1 MKPSGHAAVLFSGLE
16 LTSAFAHDTMKKN
29 MIKCFRREGLIEMN
43 HEEKTKCRKGG
54 RKARNESG
62 LAKPFSVLKRI
73 GFIMLIAVGVLL
85 GIFIILLGVLGVC
98 RMVNGSHYR
107 IDTPDGIQEDA
118 YVEIGGIEQ
127 FMQIRGEDKNN
138 PVVLWLHG
146 GPGFPLT
153 YMNWYYQGE
162 LEKDYTV
169 ACLEQRGC
177 GRTYYKNDKNNKAA
191 NASPDELLSD
201 IHEAVEYLKKRFHK
215 DKVILMA
222 QSWGTVIGMKYTEQ
236 HPENVA
242 AYVGVGQ
249 VTQFAKGKLYSA
261 QKAADLAERQGNTRD
276 VERLRELAAAFEKVT
291 DIENV
296 SIKDL
301 EEMIL
306 TSGKYLKSEGEMSGM
321 KQMTTAL
328 TSPHFNLNDARWFL
342 FASDTKNIIA
352 SQTKLINYMY
362 FRFDLNEVR
371 LPENVPV
378 LFVQGDC
385 DYITPTDMV
394 KEYCESA
401 RSDTVRMV
409 TIPDAGHTPFLDH
422 PAAFCETVKGTALAE
437 GNE

>member
-1 MKPSGHAAVLFSGLE
+1 MSRVRDCHHPDSIGTGAFAIFLYHVSRRNVVTIPLHKQHRDIFGKPDFIQIKSEIHIIDQLCLGGNDVFRVRREEEPSG
-16 LTSAFAHDTMKKN
+16 
-29 MIKCFRREGLIEMN
+29 
-43 HEEKTKCRKGG
+43 
-54 RKARNESG
+54 
-62 LAKPFSVLKRI
+62 
-73 GFIMLIAVGVLL
+73 
-85 GIFIILLGVLGVC
+85 
-98 RMVNGSHYR
+98 
-107 IDTPDGIQEDA
+107 GIQEDA

-276 VERLRELAAAFEKVT
+276 AE
-291 DIENV
+291 
-296 SIKDL
+296 
-301 EEMIL
+301 
-306 TSGKYLKSEGEMSGM
+306 TSASK
-321 KQMTTAL
+321 
-328 TSPHFNLNDARWFL
+328 TS
-342 FASDTKNIIA
+342 K
-352 SQTKLINYMY
+352 K
-362 FRFDLNEVR
+362 
-371 LPENVPV
+371 
-378 LFVQGDC
+378 
-385 DYITPTDMV
+385 
-394 KEYCESA
+394 
-401 RSDTVRMV
+401 
-409 TIPDAGHTPFLDH
+409 
-422 PAAFCETVKGTALAE
+422 
-437 GNE
+437 

>member
-1 MKPSGHAAVLFSGLE
+1 MNRKE
-16 LTSAFAHDTMKKN
+16 RKKV
-29 MIKCFRREGLIEMN
+29 
-43 HEEKTKCRKGG
+43 
-54 RKARNESG
+54 RKARDESG
-62 LAKPFSVLKRI
+62 LSKPFTLLKRI
-73 GFIMLIAVGVLL
+73 GIIMLIAVGVLF
-85 GIFIILLGVLGVC
+85 GIIIILLGVLGVC
-98 RMVNGSHYR
+98 RMINGSHYR

-127 FMQIRGEDKNN
+127 FMQIRGDDLNN

-162 LEKDYTV
+162 LEKDFTV

-177 GRTYYKNDKNNKAA
+177 GRTYFKNGNAA
-191 NASPDELLSD
+191 NASPDEMLSD

-215 DKVILMA
+215 DKVVIMG
-222 QSWGTVIGMKYTEQ
+222 QSWGTVIGIKYTEL

-249 VTQFAKGKLYSA
+249 VTQFAKGKIYSA
-261 QKAADLAERQGNTRD
+261 RKAADLAEKQGNTGD
-276 VERLRELAAAFEKVT
+276 AERLRELAKAFEKIT

-301 EEMIL
+301 EEIIL
-306 TSGKYLKSEGEMSGM
+306 TSGKYLKSEGEMTGM
-321 KQMTTAL
+321 KQITTAL
-328 TSPHFNLNDARWFL
+328 TSPHFNLNDAKWFL
-342 FASDTKNIIA
+342 FASDTKNIID
-352 SQTKLINYMY
+352 SQTELIDYMY
-362 FRFDLNEVR
+362 FGFDLSEIR

-394 KEYCESA
+394 KAYCASVN
-401 RSDTVRMV
+401 SDTVRMV
-409 TIPDAGHTPFLDH
+409 IIPDAGHTPFLDH
-422 PAAFCETVKGTALAE
+422 PAAFCEAVKGAAFAE

>member
-1 MKPSGHAAVLFSGLE
+1 MNRKE
-16 LTSAFAHDTMKKN
+16 RKKV
-29 MIKCFRREGLIEMN
+29 
-43 HEEKTKCRKGG
+43 
-54 RKARNESG
+54 RKARDESG
-62 LAKPFSVLKRI
+62 LSKPFSLLKRI
-73 GFIMLIAVGVLL
+73 GIIMLIAVGVLF
-85 GIFIILLGVLGVC
+85 GIIIILLGVLGVC
-98 RMVNGSHYR
+98 RMINGSHYR

-127 FMQIRGEDKNN
+127 FMQIRGDDLNN

-162 LEKDYTV
+162 LEKDFTV

-177 GRTYYKNDKNNKAA
+177 GRTYFKNGNAA
-191 NASPDELLSD
+191 NASPDEMLSD

-215 DKVILMA
+215 DKVVIMG
-222 QSWGTVIGMKYTEQ
+222 QSWGTVIGIRYTEL

-249 VTQFAKGKLYSA
+249 VTQFAKGKIYSA
-261 QKAADLAERQGNTRD
+261 RKAADLAEKQGNTGD
-276 VERLRELAAAFEKVT
+276 AERLRELAKAFEKIT

-301 EEMIL
+301 EEIIL

-321 KQMTTAL
+321 KQITTAL
-328 TSPHFNLNDARWFL
+328 TSPHFNLNDAKWFL
-342 FASDTKNIIA
+342 FASDTKNIID
-352 SQTKLINYMY
+352 SQTELIDYMY
-362 FRFDLNEVR
+362 FGFDLSEIR

-394 KEYCESA
+394 KAYCASVN
-401 RSDTVRMV
+401 SDTVRMV
-409 TIPDAGHTPFLDH
+409 IIPDAGHTPFLDH
-422 PAAFCETVKGTALAE
+422 PAAFCEAVKGAAFAE

>member
-1 MKPSGHAAVLFSGLE
+1 MNRKE
-16 LTSAFAHDTMKKN
+16 RKKV
-29 MIKCFRREGLIEMN
+29 
-43 HEEKTKCRKGG
+43 
-54 RKARNESG
+54 RKARDESG
-62 LAKPFSVLKRI
+62 LSKPFSLLKRI
-73 GFIMLIAVGVLL
+73 GIIMLIAVGVLF
-85 GIFIILLGVLGVC
+85 GIIIILLGVLGVC
-98 RMVNGSHYR
+98 RMINGSHYR

-127 FMQIRGEDKNN
+127 FMQIRGDDLNN

-162 LEKDYTV
+162 LEKDFTV

-177 GRTYYKNDKNNKAA
+177 GRTYFKNGNAA
-191 NASPDELLSD
+191 NASPDEMLSD

-215 DKVILMA
+215 DKVVIMG
-222 QSWGTVIGMKYTEQ
+222 QSWGTVIGIKYTEL

-249 VTQFAKGKLYSA
+249 VTQFAKGKIYSA
-261 QKAADLAERQGNTRD
+261 RKAADLAEKQGNTGD
-276 VERLRELAAAFEKVT
+276 AERLRELAKAFEKIT

-301 EEMIL
+301 KEIIL

-321 KQMTTAL
+321 KQITTAL
-328 TSPHFNLNDARWFL
+328 TSPHFNLNDAKWFL
-342 FASDTKNIIA
+342 FASDTKNIID
-352 SQTKLINYMY
+352 SQTELIDYMY
-362 FRFDLNEVR
+362 FGFDLSEIR

-394 KEYCESA
+394 KAYCASVN
-401 RSDTVRMV
+401 SDTVRMV
-409 TIPDAGHTPFLDH
+409 IIPDAGHTPFLDH
-422 PAAFCETVKGTALAE
+422 PAAFCEAVKGAAFAE

>member
-1 MKPSGHAAVLFSGLE
+1 MNRKE
-16 LTSAFAHDTMKKN
+16 RKKV
-29 MIKCFRREGLIEMN
+29 
-43 HEEKTKCRKGG
+43 

-62 LAKPFSVLKRI
+62 LAKPFSLLKRI
-73 GFIMLIAVGVLL
+73 GIIMLIAVGVLF
-85 GIFIILLGVLGVC
+85 GIIIILLGVLGVC
-98 RMVNGSHYR
+98 RMINGSHYR

-127 FMQIRGEDKNN
+127 FMQIRGDDLNN

-162 LEKDYTV
+162 LEKDFTV

-177 GRTYYKNDKNNKAA
+177 GRTYFKNGNAA
-191 NASPDELLSD
+191 NASPDEMLSD

-215 DKVILMA
+215 DKVVIMG
-222 QSWGTVIGMKYTEQ
+222 QSWGTVIGIKYTEL

-249 VTQFAKGKLYSA
+249 VTQFAKGKIYSA
-261 QKAADLAERQGNTRD
+261 RKAADLAEKQGNTGD
-276 VERLRELAAAFEKVT
+276 AERLRELAKAFEKIT

-301 EEMIL
+301 EEIIL

-321 KQMTTAL
+321 KQITTAL
-328 TSPHFNLNDARWFL
+328 TSPHFNLNDAKWFL
-342 FASDTKNIIA
+342 FASNTTNIID
-352 SQTKLINYMY
+352 SQTELIDYMY
-362 FRFDLNEVR
+362 FGFDLNEIR

-394 KEYCESA
+394 KAYCASA
-401 RSDTVRMV
+401 NSDTVRMV
-409 TIPDAGHTPFLDH
+409 TIPDAGHTPFLDN
-422 PAAFCETVKGTALAE
+422 PAAFCETVKGTAFAE
-437 GNE
+437 ENE

>member
-1 MKPSGHAAVLFSGLE
+1 
-16 LTSAFAHDTMKKN
+16 
-29 MIKCFRREGLIEMN
+29 
-43 HEEKTKCRKGG
+43 
-54 RKARNESG
+54 
-62 LAKPFSVLKRI
+62 
-73 GFIMLIAVGVLL
+73 MLIAVCVLL
-85 GIFIILLGVLGVC
+85 GIFIILLGALGVC

-107 IDTPDGIQEDA
+107 IDTPEGIQEDA

-138 PVVLWLHG
+138 PVILWLHG

-162 LEKDYTV
+162 LEKDFTV

-177 GRTYYKNDKNNKAA
+177 GRTFYKNNKNDKNNKNNKAA
-191 NASPDELLSD
+191 NVSPDELLSD
-201 IHEAVEYLKKRFHK
+201 IHEAVEVLKKRFRK
-215 DKVILMA
+215 DKVIIMA
-222 QSWGTVIGMKYTEQ
+222 QSWGTVIGMKYTEL

-249 VTQFAKGKLYSA
+249 VTQFAKGKIYSA
-261 QKAADLAERQGNTRD
+261 RKAADLAEQQGNTED
-276 VERLRELAAAFEKVT
+276 AERLRQLAAAFEKVA
-291 DIENV
+291 DIGNV
-296 SIKDL
+296 NIKDL

-306 TSGKYLKSEGEMSGM
+306 TSGKYLKAEGEMSGM
-321 KQMTTAL
+321 KQITTAL
-328 TSPHFNLNDARWFL
+328 TSPHFNLNDAKWFL
-342 FASDTKNIIA
+342 FASDTKNIID

-362 FRFDLNEVR
+362 FRFDQNEVR

-409 TIPDAGHTPFLDH
+409 TIPDAGHTPFLDN
-422 PAAFCETVKGTALAE
+422 PAAFCETVKGVTFAGE
-437 GNE
+437 NE

>member
-1 MKPSGHAAVLFSGLE
+1 M
-16 LTSAFAHDTMKKN
+16 N
-29 MIKCFRREGLIEMN
+29 REEN
-43 HEEKTKCRKGG
+43 TKVRKGG

-127 FMQIRGEDKNN
+127 FMQIRSEDLNN

-153 YMNWYYQGE
+153 YMNYYYQGE
-162 LEKDYTV
+162 LEKDFTV

-177 GRTYYKNDKNNKAA
+177 GRTYYKNTHAA
-191 NASPDELLSD
+191 NASPDDLLSD
-201 IHEAVEYLKKRFHK
+201 IHEAVEVLKKRFHK
-215 DKVILMA
+215 EKVIIMA

-242 AYVGVGQ
+242 AYIGVGQ
-249 VTQFAKGKLYSA
+249 VTQFAKGKVYSA
-261 QKAADLAERQGNTRD
+261 RKAADLAERQGNTRD
-276 VERLRELAAAFEKVT
+276 AEKLRELAAAFEQVS
-291 DIENV
+291 DIQNV
-296 SIKDL
+296 NIKDL
-301 EEMIL
+301 EEMII
-306 TSGKYLKSEGEMSGM
+306 TSGSYLKAAGEMSGM

-342 FASDTKNIIA
+342 FASSTKNIID
-352 SQTKLINYMY
+352 SQTELIDYMY
-362 FRFDLNEVR
+362 FGFDLNQIR
-371 LPENVPV
+371 LSENVPV

-401 RSDTVRMV
+401 DSDSVRIV
-409 TIPDAGHTPFLDH
+409 TIPDTGHTPFLDN
-422 PAAFCETVKGTALAE
+422 PAAFCEAVKGLTLAD
-437 GNE
+437 

>member
-1 MKPSGHAAVLFSGLE
+1 M
-16 LTSAFAHDTMKKN
+16 N
-29 MIKCFRREGLIEMN
+29 REEN
-43 HEEKTKCRKGG
+43 TKVRKGG

-73 GFIMLIAVGVLL
+73 GFIMLIAVGVLF
-85 GIFIILLGVLGVC
+85 GIIIILLGVLGVC
-98 RMVNGSHYR
+98 RMINGSHYR

-127 FMQIRGEDKNN
+127 FMQIRSEDLNN

-153 YMNWYYQGE
+153 YMNYYYQGE
-162 LEKDYTV
+162 LEKDFTV

-177 GRTYYKNDKNNKAA
+177 GRTYFKNGNAA
-191 NASPDELLSD
+191 NASPDEMLSD

-215 DKVILMA
+215 DKVVIMG
-222 QSWGTVIGMKYTEQ
+222 QSWGTVIGIKYTEL

-249 VTQFAKGKLYSA
+249 VTQFAKGKVYSA
-261 QKAADLAERQGNTRD
+261 RKAADLAERQGNTRD
-276 VERLRELAAAFEKVT
+276 AERLRELAAAFEQVS
-291 DIENV
+291 DIQNV
-296 SIKDL
+296 NIKDL
-301 EEMIL
+301 EEMII
-306 TSGKYLKSEGEMSGM
+306 TSGSYLKAAGEMSGL

-342 FASDTKNIIA
+342 FASSTKNIID
-352 SQTKLINYMY
+352 SQTELIDYMY
-362 FRFDLNEVR
+362 FGFDLNQIR
-371 LPENVPV
+371 LSENVPV
-378 LFVQGDC
+378 LFVQGDF

-401 RSDTVRMV
+401 DSDSVRIV
-409 TIPDAGHTPFLDH
+409 TIPDTGHTPFLDN
-422 PAAFCETVKGTALAE
+422 PAAFCEAVKGLTLAD
-437 GNE
+437 

>member
-1 MKPSGHAAVLFSGLE
+1 MEE
-16 LTSAFAHDTMKKN
+16 LD
-29 MIKCFRREGLIEMN
+29 EMN
-43 HEEKTKCRKGG
+43 HDKKTKFCKGG
-54 RKARNESG
+54 RKARDESG
-62 LAKPFSVLKRI
+62 LSKPFSILKRI
-73 GFIMLIAVGVLL
+73 GIIMSVAVGVLL
-85 GIFIILLGVLGVC
+85 GIFIILLVVLGVC

-127 FMQIRGEDKNN
+127 FMQIRSEDLNN

-153 YMNWYYQGE
+153 YMNYYYQGE
-162 LEKDYTV
+162 LEKNFTV

-177 GRTYYKNDKNNKAA
+177 GRTYYRNTHAA
-191 NASPDELLSD
+191 NASPDDLLSD
-201 IHEAVEYLKKRFHK
+201 IHEAVEVLKKRFHK
-215 DKVILMA
+215 EKVIIMA

-249 VTQFAKGKLYSA
+249 VTQFAKGKVYSA
-261 QKAADLAERQGNTRD
+261 RKAADLAERQGNTRD
-276 VERLRELAAAFEKVT
+276 AERLRELAAAFEQVS
-291 DIENV
+291 DIQNV
-296 SIKDL
+296 NIKDL
-301 EEMIL
+301 EEMII
-306 TSGKYLKSEGEMSGM
+306 TSGSYLKAAGEMSGM

-342 FASDTKNIIA
+342 FASSTKNIID
-352 SQTKLINYMY
+352 SQTELIDYMY
-362 FRFDLNEVR
+362 FGFDLNQIR
-371 LPENVPV
+371 LSENVPV

-401 RSDTVRMV
+401 DSDSVRIV
-409 TIPDAGHTPFLDH
+409 TIPDTGHTPFLDN
-422 PAAFCETVKGTALAE
+422 PAAFCEAVKGLTLAD
-437 GNE
+437 

>member
-1 MKPSGHAAVLFSGLE
+1 MNRKE
-16 LTSAFAHDTMKKN
+16 RKKV
-29 MIKCFRREGLIEMN
+29 
-43 HEEKTKCRKGG
+43 
-54 RKARNESG
+54 RKARDESG
-62 LAKPFSVLKRI
+62 LSKPFSLLKRI
-73 GFIMLIAVGVLL
+73 GIIMLIAVGVLF
-85 GIFIILLGVLGVC
+85 GIIIILLGVLGVC
-98 RMVNGSHYR
+98 RMINGSHYR

-127 FMQIRGEDKNN
+127 FMQIRGDDLNN

-162 LEKDYTV
+162 LEKDFTV

-177 GRTYYKNDKNNKAA
+177 GRTYFKNGNAA
-191 NASPDELLSD
+191 NASPDEMLSD

-215 DKVILMA
+215 DKVVIMG
-222 QSWGTVIGMKYTEQ
+222 QSWGTVIGIKYTEL

-242 AYVGVGQ
+242 AFVGVGQ
-249 VTQFAKGKLYSA
+249 VTQFAKGKIYSA
-261 QKAADLAERQGNTRD
+261 RKAADLAEKQGNTGD
-276 VERLRELAAAFEKVT
+276 AERLRELAKAFEKIT

-301 EEMIL
+301 EEIIL

-352 SQTKLINYMY
+352 SQTELIDYMY
-362 FRFDLNEVR
+362 FGFDLNEIR

-409 TIPDAGHTPFLDH
+409 TIPDAGHTPFLDN
-422 PAAFCETVKGTALAE
+422 PAAFCETVKGTAFAE
-437 GNE
+437 ENE

>member
-1 MKPSGHAAVLFSGLE
+1 MNRKE
-16 LTSAFAHDTMKKN
+16 RKKV
-29 MIKCFRREGLIEMN
+29 
-43 HEEKTKCRKGG
+43 
-54 RKARNESG
+54 RKARDESG
-62 LAKPFSVLKRI
+62 LSKPFTLLKRI
-73 GFIMLIAVGVLL
+73 GIIMLIAVGVLF
-85 GIFIILLGVLGVC
+85 GIIIILLGVLGVC
-98 RMVNGSHYR
+98 RMINGSHYR

-127 FMQIRGEDKNN
+127 FMQIRGDDLNN

-162 LEKDYTV
+162 LEKDFTV

-177 GRTYYKNDKNNKAA
+177 GRTYFKNGNAA
-191 NASPDELLSD
+191 NASPDEMLSD

-215 DKVILMA
+215 DKVVIMG
-222 QSWGTVIGMKYTEQ
+222 QSWGTVIGIKYTEL

-249 VTQFAKGKLYSA
+249 VTQFAKGKIYSA
-261 QKAADLAERQGNTRD
+261 RKAADLAEKQGNTGD
-276 VERLRELAAAFEKVT
+276 AERLRELAKAFEKIT

-301 EEMIL
+301 EEIIL

-321 KQMTTAL
+321 KQITTAL
-328 TSPHFNLNDARWFL
+328 TSPHFNLNDAKWFL
-342 FASDTKNIIA
+342 FASDTKNIID
-352 SQTKLINYMY
+352 SQTELIDYMY
-362 FRFDLNEVR
+362 FGFDLSEIR

-394 KEYCESA
+394 KAYCASVN
-401 RSDTVRMV
+401 SDTVRMV
-409 TIPDAGHTPFLDH
+409 IIPDAGHTPFLDH
-422 PAAFCETVKGTALAE
+422 PAAFCEAVKGAAFAE

>member
-1 MKPSGHAAVLFSGLE
+1 MNRKE
-16 LTSAFAHDTMKKN
+16 RKKV
-29 MIKCFRREGLIEMN
+29 
-43 HEEKTKCRKGG
+43 
-54 RKARNESG
+54 RKARDESG
-62 LAKPFSVLKRI
+62 LSKPFSLLKRI
-73 GFIMLIAVGVLL
+73 GIIMLIAVGVLF
-85 GIFIILLGVLGVC
+85 GIIIILLGVLGVC
-98 RMVNGSHYR
+98 RMINGSHYR

-127 FMQIRGEDKNN
+127 FMQIRGDDLNN

-162 LEKDYTV
+162 LEKDFTV

-177 GRTYYKNDKNNKAA
+177 GRTYFKNGNAA
-191 NASPDELLSD
+191 NASPDEMLSD

-215 DKVILMA
+215 DKVVIMG
-222 QSWGTVIGMKYTEQ
+222 QSWGTVIGIKYTEL

-249 VTQFAKGKLYSA
+249 VTQFAKGKIYSA
-261 QKAADLAERQGNTRD
+261 RKAADLAEKQGNTGD
-276 VERLRELAAAFEKVT
+276 AERLRELAKAFEKIT

-301 EEMIL
+301 EEIIL

-321 KQMTTAL
+321 KQITTAL
-328 TSPHFNLNDARWFL
+328 TSPHFNLNDAKWFL
-342 FASDTKNIIA
+342 FASDTKNIID
-352 SQTKLINYMY
+352 SQTELIDYMY
-362 FRFDLNEVR
+362 FGFDLSEIR

-394 KEYCESA
+394 KAYCASVN
-401 RSDTVRMV
+401 SDTVRMV
-409 TIPDAGHTPFLDH
+409 IIPDAGHTPFLDH
-422 PAAFCETVKGTALAE
+422 PAAFCEAVKGAAFAE

>member
-1 MKPSGHAAVLFSGLE
+1 MNRKE
-16 LTSAFAHDTMKKN
+16 RKKV
-29 MIKCFRREGLIEMN
+29 
-43 HEEKTKCRKGG
+43 
-54 RKARNESG
+54 RKARDESG
-62 LAKPFSVLKRI
+62 LSKPFSLLKRI
-73 GFIMLIAVGVLL
+73 GIIMLIAVGVLF
-85 GIFIILLGVLGVC
+85 GIIIILLGVLGVC
-98 RMVNGSHYR
+98 RMINGSHYR

-127 FMQIRGEDKNN
+127 FMQIRGDDLNN

-162 LEKDYTV
+162 LEKDFTV

-177 GRTYYKNDKNNKAA
+177 GRTYFKNGNAA
-191 NASPDELLSD
+191 NASPDEMLSD

-215 DKVILMA
+215 DKVVIMG
-222 QSWGTVIGMKYTEQ
+222 QSWGTVIGIKYTEL

-249 VTQFAKGKLYSA
+249 VTQFAKGKIYSA
-261 QKAADLAERQGNTRD
+261 RKAADLAEKQGNTGD
-276 VERLRELAAAFEKVT
+276 AERLRELAKAFEKIT

-301 EEMIL
+301 EEIIL

-321 KQMTTAL
+321 KQITTAL
-328 TSPHFNLNDARWFL
+328 TSPHFNLNDAKWFL
-342 FASDTKNIIA
+342 FASDTKNIID
-352 SQTKLINYMY
+352 SQTELIDYMY
-362 FRFDLNEVR
+362 FGFDLSEIR

-394 KEYCESA
+394 KAYCASA
-401 RSDTVRMV
+401 NSDTVRMV

-422 PAAFCETVKGTALAE
+422 PAAFCEAVKGAAFAE

>member
-1 MKPSGHAAVLFSGLE
+1 MNRKE
-16 LTSAFAHDTMKKN
+16 RKKV
-29 MIKCFRREGLIEMN
+29 
-43 HEEKTKCRKGG
+43 

-62 LAKPFSVLKRI
+62 LAKPFSLLKRI
-73 GFIMLIAVGVLL
+73 GIIMLIAVGVLF
-85 GIFIILLGVLGVC
+85 GIIIILLGVLGVC
-98 RMVNGSHYR
+98 RMINGSHYR

-127 FMQIRGEDKNN
+127 FMQIRGDDLNN

-162 LEKDYTV
+162 LEKDFTV

-177 GRTYYKNDKNNKAA
+177 GRTYFKNGNAA
-191 NASPDELLSD
+191 NASPDEMLSD

-215 DKVILMA
+215 DKVVIMG
-222 QSWGTVIGMKYTEQ
+222 QSWGTVIGIKYTEL

-249 VTQFAKGKLYSA
+249 VTQFAKGKIYSA
-261 QKAADLAERQGNTRD
+261 RKAADLAEKQGNTGD
-276 VERLRELAAAFEKVT
+276 AERLRELAKAFEKIT

-301 EEMIL
+301 EEIIL

-321 KQMTTAL
+321 KQITTAL
-328 TSPHFNLNDARWFL
+328 TSPHFNLNDAKWFL
-342 FASDTKNIIA
+342 FASDTKNIID
-352 SQTKLINYMY
+352 SQTELIDYMY
-362 FRFDLNEVR
+362 FGFDLSEIR

-394 KEYCESA
+394 KAYCASVN
-401 RSDTVRMV
+401 SDTVRMV
-409 TIPDAGHTPFLDH
+409 IIPDAGHTPFLDH
-422 PAAFCETVKGTALAE
+422 PAAFCEAVKGAAFAE

>member
-1 MKPSGHAAVLFSGLE
+1 MNRKE
-16 LTSAFAHDTMKKN
+16 RKKV
-29 MIKCFRREGLIEMN
+29 
-43 HEEKTKCRKGG
+43 
-54 RKARNESG
+54 RKARDESG
-62 LAKPFSVLKRI
+62 LSKPFSLLKRI
-73 GFIMLIAVGVLL
+73 GIIMLIAVGVLF
-85 GIFIILLGVLGVC
+85 GIIIILLGVLGVC
-98 RMVNGSHYR
+98 RMINGSHYR

-127 FMQIRGEDKNN
+127 FMQIRGDDLNN

-153 YMNWYYQGE
+153 YMNWHYQGE
-162 LEKDYTV
+162 LEKDFTV

-177 GRTYYKNDKNNKAA
+177 GRTYFKNGNAA
-191 NASPDELLSD
+191 NASPDEMLSD

-215 DKVILMA
+215 DKVVIMG
-222 QSWGTVIGMKYTEQ
+222 QSWGTVIGIKYTEL

-249 VTQFAKGKLYSA
+249 VTQFAKGKIYSA
-261 QKAADLAERQGNTRD
+261 RKAADLAEKQGNTGD
-276 VERLRELAAAFEKVT
+276 AERLRELAKAFEKIT

-301 EEMIL
+301 EEIIL
-306 TSGKYLKSEGEMSGM
+306 TSGKYLKSEGEMTGM
-321 KQMTTAL
+321 KQITTAL
-328 TSPHFNLNDARWFL
+328 TSPHFNLNDAKWFL
-342 FASDTKNIIA
+342 FASDTKNIID
-352 SQTKLINYMY
+352 SQTELIDYMY
-362 FRFDLNEVR
+362 FGFDLSEIR

-394 KEYCESA
+394 KAYCASVN
-401 RSDTVRMV
+401 SDTVRMV
-409 TIPDAGHTPFLDH
+409 IIPDAGHTPFLDH
-422 PAAFCETVKGTALAE
+422 PAAFCEAVKGAAFAE

>member
-1 MKPSGHAAVLFSGLE
+1 M
-16 LTSAFAHDTMKKN
+16 
-29 MIKCFRREGLIEMN
+29 
-43 HEEKTKCRKGG
+43 
-54 RKARNESG
+54 
-62 LAKPFSVLKRI
+62 SV
-73 GFIMLIAVGVLL
+73 AVGVQL
-85 GIFIILLGVLGVC
+85 GIFIISLVGLGVC

-127 FMQIRGEDKNN
+127 FIQIRSEDLNN

-153 YMNWYYQGE
+153 YMHYSYQGA
-162 LEKDYTV
+162 LEKDFTV

-177 GRTYYKNDKNNKAA
+177 GRTYYRNIHAA
-191 NASPDELLSD
+191 NASPDDLLSD
-201 IHEAVEYLKKRFHK
+201 IHEAVEVLKKRFHK
-215 DKVILMA
+215 EKVIIMA

-249 VTQFAKGKLYSA
+249 VTQFAKGKVYSA
-261 QKAADLAERQGNTRD
+261 RKAADLAERQGNTRD
-276 VERLRELAAAFEKVT
+276 AERLRELAAAFEQVS
-291 DIENV
+291 DIQNV
-296 SIKDL
+296 NIKDL
-301 EEMIL
+301 EEMII
-306 TSGKYLKSEGEMSGM
+306 TSGSYLKAAGEMSGL

-342 FASDTKNIIA
+342 FASSTKNIID
-352 SQTKLINYMY
+352 SQTELIDYMY
-362 FRFDLNEVR
+362 FGFDLNQIR
-371 LPENVPV
+371 LSENVPV

-401 RSDTVRMV
+401 DSDSVRIV
-409 TIPDAGHTPFLDH
+409 TIPDTGHTPFLDN
-422 PAAFCETVKGTALAE
+422 PAAFCEAVKGLTLAD
-437 GNE
+437 

>member
-1 MKPSGHAAVLFSGLE
+1 M
-16 LTSAFAHDTMKKN
+16 N
-29 MIKCFRREGLIEMN
+29 EMN
-43 HEEKTKCRKGG
+43 HEERKKDRKGG
-54 RKARNESG
+54 SKARDESV
-62 LAKPFSVLKRI
+62 LEKPFSLLKRI
-73 GFIMLIAVGVLL
+73 GIIMLIAVCVLL

-98 RMVNGSHYR
+98 RMVNGGHYR

-118 YVEIGGIEQ
+118 YVEIGGIPQ
-127 FMQIRGEDKNN
+127 FMQIRGNDRNN

-153 YMNWYYQGE
+153 YMNYYYQGE
-162 LEKDYTV
+162 LEKDFTV

-177 GRTYYKNDKNNKAA
+177 GRTYYKNGKAA

-201 IHEAVEYLKKRFHK
+201 IHEAVEVLKKRFHK
-215 DKVILMA
+215 DKVIIMA
-222 QSWGTVIGMKYTEQ
+222 QSWGTVIGMKYTEL

-249 VTQFAKGKLYSA
+249 VTQFAKGKIYSA
-261 QKAADLAERQGNTRD
+261 LKAADLAEQQGNTGD
-276 VERLRELAAAFEKVT
+276 AERLRELAKAFEQVA
-291 DIENV
+291 DIQNV
-296 SIKDL
+296 NIKDL

-306 TSGKYLKSEGEMSGM
+306 TSGKYLKAEGEISGM

-328 TSPHFNLNDARWFL
+328 TSPHFNLNDAKWFL
-342 FASDTKNIIA
+342 FASSTKNIID
-352 SQTKLINYMY
+352 SQTELIDYMY
-362 FRFDLNEVR
+362 FGFDLSEIR

-394 KEYCESA
+394 KEYCKSA
-401 RSDTVRMV
+401 DSDTIRMV
-409 TIPDAGHTPFLDH
+409 TIPDAGHTPFLDN
-422 PAAFCETVKGTALAE
+422 PAVFREAVKSATFAE

>member
-1 MKPSGHAAVLFSGLE
+1 M
-16 LTSAFAHDTMKKN
+16 N
-29 MIKCFRREGLIEMN
+29 REEN
-43 HEEKTKCRKGG
+43 TKVRKGG
-54 RKARNESG
+54 SKARDESVR
-62 LAKPFSVLKRI
+62 AKPFSLWKRI
-73 GFIMLIAVGVLL
+73 GIIMLITVCVLL
-85 GIFIILLGVLGVC
+85 GIIIILLGVLGVC
-98 RMVNGSHYR
+98 RMINGSHYR

-138 PVVLWLHG
+138 PVILWLHG

-153 YMNWYYQGE
+153 YMNYYYQGE
-162 LEKDYTV
+162 LEKDYTI

-177 GRTYYKNDKNNKAA
+177 GRTYYKNGKAV

-215 DKVILMA
+215 DKVIIMA
-222 QSWGTVIGMKYTEQ
+222 QSWGTVIGMKYTELY
-236 HPENVA
+236 PENVA

-249 VTQFAKGKLYSA
+249 VTQFAKGKIYSA
-261 QKAADLAERQGNTRD
+261 RKAADLAEHQGNTRD
-276 VERLRELAAAFEKVT
+276 AERLRELATAFEKVA

-296 SIKDL
+296 NIKDL

-306 TSGKYLKSEGEMSGM
+306 TSGKYLKSEREMSGM
-321 KQMTTAL
+321 KQITTAL

-342 FASDTKNIIA
+342 FASRTKNIIA
-352 SQTKLINYMY
+352 SQTELIDYMY
-362 FRFDLNEVR
+362 FGFDLNEIR

-378 LFVQGDC
+378 LFVQGNC
-385 DYITPTDMV
+385 DYITPTDIV

-401 RSDTVRMV
+401 RCDTVRMV

-422 PAAFCETVKGTALAE
+422 PAAFRETVKGAAFVE
-437 GNE
+437 GNDTVKD